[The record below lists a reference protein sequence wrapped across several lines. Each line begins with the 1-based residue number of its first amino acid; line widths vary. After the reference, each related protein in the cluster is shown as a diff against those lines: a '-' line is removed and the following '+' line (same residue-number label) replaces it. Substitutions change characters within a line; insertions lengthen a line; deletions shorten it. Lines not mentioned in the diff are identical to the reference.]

1 MNSAA
6 FARDLARWTSSLS
19 FADLPRDVVAATK
32 LRVLDTIGLALAGA
46 QTDLG
51 RATRA
56 AAVALSPPGPSHIL
70 GTGEGVGVGTAAL
83 ANGTFSQAL
92 EYDDSHLESIVHMS
106 SPAVAAALAI
116 ADSQRTPGRDVV
128 TAVAIGNEVS
138 CRVGSVA
145 SGQFYRRGFHPTG
158 IFATFGAACLA
169 SRLFGLD
176 SESTVNALGICASF
190 ASGILECWVDGTD
203 SKFLHAGWSAQAG
216 ITAAL
221 LARAGATGPATVFEG
236 RFGFFASHLQNPES
250 PPSFD
255 RLTRELG
262 RTWESRNASF
272 KPFPA
277 AHVMHPYID
286 AILRARAQ
294 HGIRP
299 VDVERIDCPVA
310 PYIVGIVCE
319 PVEEKYAPATPSH
332 CRVSL
337 PFTLAEALVK
347 GSLGKDA
354 YGPDS
359 LRDAATLALARRV
372 HYHVDPS
379 YPGPGR
385 FKGSV
390 TISLADGR
398 TVTDV
403 VEHSRGS
410 ADNPMTVDDLRAKFD
425 ENASGVLDA
434 ASRDDL
440 ADAIAR
446 IETLPDASTIVR
458 LATRQ
463 GSGST
468 SKGQA

>member
-1 MNSAA
+1 MNSVP
-6 FARDLARWTSSLS
+6 FARDLAAWTSSLS
-19 FADLPRDVVAATK
+19 FADIPQDVITATK
-32 LRVLDTIGLALAGA
+32 LRVMDIVGLALAGA

-51 RATRA
+51 RATRD

-70 GTGEGVGVGTAAL
+70 GTGEGVGIGTAAL

-106 SPAVAAALAI
+106 SPAVATALAI
-116 ADSQRTPGRDVV
+116 ADRQRTSGRDLL
-128 TAVAIGNEVS
+128 TAIALGNEVS

-145 SGQFYRRGFHPTG
+145 PGQFYRRGFHPTG
-158 IFATFGAACLA
+158 IFAAFGATCLA
-169 SRLFGLD
+169 ARLFGLD
-176 SESTVNALGICASF
+176 SATTSNALGTCGSF

-221 LARAGATGPATVFEG
+221 LARAGASGPATVFEG
-236 RFGFFASHLQNPES
+236 RFGFFASHLQNPE
-250 PPSFD
+250 PAPSFD
-255 RLTRELG
+255 RLTRDLG

-277 AHVMHPYID
+277 AHVIHPYID
-286 AILRARAQ
+286 AILQARAR

-299 VDVERIDCPVA
+299 GDVQRIDCPVA
-310 PYIVGIVCE
+310 SYIVGIVCE
-319 PVEEKYAPATPSH
+319 PAEEKCAPATPSH

-347 GSLGKDA
+347 GSLGRNA
-354 YGPDS
+354 YADS
-359 LRDAATLALARRV
+359 LRDPETLALARRV

-390 TISLADGR
+390 TIALTDGR
-398 TVTDV
+398 TLTEV

-410 ADNPMTVDDLRAKFD
+410 AGNPMTVEDLRAKFD
-425 ENASGVLDA
+425 ENASGFLDA
-434 ASRDDL
+434 AGREEL
-440 ADAIAR
+440 AATIAR
-446 IETLPDASTIVR
+446 LDTLPDASAIVR

-463 GSGST
+463 GAGSAH
-468 SKGQA
+468 G